1 MTRYNKEGLTSATE
15 YLLKL
20 IQHGHHKKMELMQI
34 TDKAAGTISNQ
45 LAWLVNQRKIKRVG
59 VGLYEMQ

>member
-1 MTRYNKEGLTSATE
+1 MTRYNKEGLTGATE
-15 YLLKL
+15 LLLRL
-20 IQHGHHKKMELMQI
+20 ILKGHNNKMELMQI

-59 VGLYEMQ
+59 VGRYEVF